1 MRIHPLQSAL
11 VLGLVFCIAPAFA
24 QQARGLQPQKIGQD
38 LYAYISDND
47 GSANSTFLVTPE
59 GILVVD
65 TGLNPHEAQKLLVAI
80 RSVSSRPIRYII
92 NTHYHPD
99 HQGGNATLS
108 KDAIVITTEFTRER
122 TEALL
127 SGPLASHRRDFR
139 LADETVADSV
149 TIFLGGYPVEVTAP
163 GKGHTLGD
171 LVVYF
176 PEQQA
181 MALGDLFMHGSCPAM
196 DTGSVENW
204 IKTLD
209 AALAKPLQSVVPGH
223 FALGAKSDI
232 GFFRD
237 YLSDVFAQVKEMTA
251 RGDSLEQVRRGI
263 RMEKYVSLRQF
274 PQYQATFE
282 DNATSIYQQLKN
294 GALGGKVRS
303 P

>member
-1 MRIHPLQSAL
+1 MRIHPLRSAL

-65 TGLNPHEAQKLLVAI
+65 TGLNPHEAQKLLAAI

-139 LADETVADSV
+139 LADETIADSV

-196 DTGSVENW
+196 
-204 IKTLD
+204 
-209 AALAKPLQSVVPGH
+209 AKPLQSVVPGH